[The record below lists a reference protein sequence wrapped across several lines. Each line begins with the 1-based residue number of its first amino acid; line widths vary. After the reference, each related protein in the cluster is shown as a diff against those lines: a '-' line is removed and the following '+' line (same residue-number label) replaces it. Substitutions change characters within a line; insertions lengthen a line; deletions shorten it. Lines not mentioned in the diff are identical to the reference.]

1 MSNAGDLRK
10 DPFYKWVKTNYL
22 QIQLGQ
28 ALLYLAFGGLPGL
41 CWGFAL
47 RTVITWHVTWSV
59 NSLSHVWGRQSFK
72 TNDLSMNNPL
82 VGVLAFGEGWHN
94 NHHAFEDS
102 CRHGLKWWQVDMTW
116 YLILIMEKLGLA
128 SKLRYPN
135 EDKMKRLE
143 W

>member
-1 MSNAGDLRK
+1 
-10 DPFYKWVKTNYL
+10 
-22 QIQLGQ
+22 
-28 ALLYLAFGGLPGL
+28 
-41 CWGFAL
+41 
-47 RTVITWHVTWSV
+47 
-59 NSLSHVWGRQSFK
+59 
-72 TNDLSMNNPL
+72 MNNPL

-116 YLILIMEKLGLA
+116 YLILLLEKLGLA

>member
-1 MSNAGDLRK
+1 
-10 DPFYKWVKTNYL
+10 
-22 QIQLGQ
+22 
-28 ALLYLAFGGLPGL
+28 
-41 CWGFAL
+41 
-47 RTVITWHVTWSV
+47 
-59 NSLSHVWGRQSFK
+59 
-72 TNDLSMNNPL
+72 MNNPL

-116 YLILIMEKLGLA
+116 YLILLLEKLGLA

-135 EDKMKRLE
+135 EDKMKRLA